1 MNRLLYRWKHGWFY
15 AICLSACGCKQL
27 PDTWSVDRCAT
38 IPSGAIPAPAGNHVD
53 AWQRA
58 QIASASADQ
67 GVFYRNEFQKDSAEL
82 TEFGRTRVWKMAQ
95 NNLANAVPVIVEFS
109 GDEQQDAARL
119 ETLHREFAKAGIV
132 LAPNE
137 LYVAIP
143 AARGLEGFRAQQVMR
158 SSMGNRGGGG
168 NMGNQSMGTGGIG
181 MGGGGMGGN
190 SGSMGRGGIF

>member
-1 MNRLLYRWKHGWFY
+1 MNHIRFRWKYEW
-15 AICLSACGCKQL
+15 ICTICFSVVGCHHF
-27 PDTWSVDRCAT
+27 PGAHSIDRCAT
-38 IPSGAIPAPAGNHVD
+38 IPKGAIPAPVGSHVD

-58 QIASASADQ
+58 QIVSASADL
-67 GVFYRNEFQKDSAEL
+67 GVFYRNEFQEDSPEL
-82 TEFGRTRVWKMAQ
+82 TESGTVHVWKMAQ

-119 ETLHREFAKAGIV
+119 ETLQREFANAGIV
-132 LAPNE
+132 LGPNE

-168 NMGNQSMGTGGIG
+168 NMGNQSMGTGGGG
-181 MGGGGMGGN
+181 MGGGGMG
-190 SGSMGRGGIF
+190 RGGIF